1 MGYTKLNYV
10 SVHGFAV
17 YQKKESKRKVLE
29 SVEFHLDATKIVQCR
44 DNPAVNQRM
53 AKDLGANLKMLT
65 GGKEMMMK
73 FGACSLFPVNSSQ
86 FTPYLPYFLIKH
98 I

>member
-29 SVEFHLDATKIVQCR
+29 IVKFHLDATKIVQ
-44 DNPAVNQRM
+44 
-53 AKDLGANLKMLT
+53 
-65 GGKEMMMK
+65 
-73 FGACSLFPVNSSQ
+73 
-86 FTPYLPYFLIKH
+86 
-98 I
+98 